1 MRIGK
6 KILAEEEKQ
15 EEKQEEQKENIE
27 SQELFS
33 MLMPSDARP
42 ELRVT
47 GIYGDINEEKCSE
60 AVYGLLAL
68 HLSGTGNEYPETED
82 EAAEPIETY
91 QPIDFVIST
100 HGGLAADMF
109 SVYDVMRE
117 VREKSPIR
125 TKGIGKVMSAGVL
138 LLAAGTKG
146 ERRIGKYCRVMIHG
160 VMAGQHGYLADVEN
174 EFKET
179 KAIQK
184 MYVQALVEETNMSQA
199 YVRKLM
205 NKKANVYLNAEEAVK
220 LGIADI
226 IF

>member
-1 MRIGK
+1 MTFNK
-6 KILAEEEKQ
+6 KHFSEEEKQ
-15 EEKQEEQKENIE
+15 EEEKEQTDI
-27 SQELFS
+27 FS
-33 MLMPSDARP
+33 ALLAEGPKP
-42 ELRVT
+42 ELRMT
-47 GIYGDINEEKCSE
+47 GIYGDINEERCSE

-68 HLSGTGNEYPETED
+68 HLTGTEKCLSDPED
-82 EAAEPIETY
+82 ENSEIIETY
-91 QPIDFVIST
+91 QPIDFIVSS

-109 SVYDVMRE
+109 SVYDVIRE
-117 VREKSPIR
+117 LRDRTPIH

-179 KAIQK
+179 RAIQR
-184 MYVQALVEETNMSQA
+184 MYVQALSEETNMTEA

-205 NKKANVYLNAEEAVK
+205 NKKTNVYLDAEEAVK

>member
-1 MRIGK
+1 MYLSKEK
-6 KILAEEEKQ
+6 KIEEKEEEGQ
-15 EEKQEEQKENIE
+15 ADLLTAFMSE
-27 SQELFS
+27 
-33 MLMPSDARP
+33 PPRP
-42 ELRVT
+42 ELRMT
-47 GIYGDINEEKCSE
+47 GIYGDVNEERCSE
-60 AVYGLLAL
+60 AVYGLMAL
-68 HLSGTGNEYPETED
+68 HLTGTDKVLSDPED
-82 EAAEPIETY
+82 ENSDLVETY
-91 QPIDFVIST
+91 QPIDFIVSS

-109 SVYDVMRE
+109 SVYDIMRE
-117 VREKSPIR
+117 LRDRTPIH

-179 KAIQK
+179 RAIQR
-184 MYVQALVEETNMSQA
+184 MYVQALAEETNMTEA

-205 NKKANVYLNAEEAVK
+205 NKKTNVYLNAEEAVK

-226 IF
+226 IL

>member
-1 MRIGK
+1 MK
-6 KILAEEEKQ
+6 LNETSPAKEEKK
-15 EEKQEEQKENIE
+15 EENDAGV
-27 SQELFS
+27 LS
-33 MLMPSDARP
+33 MLMQDDRP

-47 GIYGDINEEKCSE
+47 GIYGDVNEDKCSE
-60 AVYGLLAL
+60 AVYGLHAL
-68 HLSGTGNEYPETED
+68 HLTGRKRFLEDPEDPESD
-82 EAAEPIETY
+82 ILESYEPLE
-91 QPIDFVIST
+91 FVIST

-109 SVYDVMRE
+109 SVYDCMRE
-117 VREKSPIR
+117 IRERTPII
-125 TKGIGKVMSAGVL
+125 TKGLGKVMSAGVL

-146 ERRIGKYCRVMIHG
+146 ERKIGKYCRVMIHG

-184 MYVQALVEETNMSQA
+184 MYVQALSDETNMSQA

-205 NKKANVYLNAEEAVK
+205 NKKTNVYLNADEAVK

>member
-1 MRIGK
+1 MTFNK
-6 KILAEEEKQ
+6 KHFSEEEKQ
-15 EEKQEEQKENIE
+15 EEEKEQTDM
-27 SQELFS
+27 FS
-33 MLMPSDARP
+33 ALLAGDPKP
-42 ELRVT
+42 ELRMT
-47 GIYGDINEEKCSE
+47 GIYGDINEERCSE

-68 HLSGTGNEYPETED
+68 HLTGTEKCLSDPED
-82 EAAEPIETY
+82 ENSEIIETY
-91 QPIDFVIST
+91 QPIDFIVSS

-109 SVYDVMRE
+109 SVYDVIRE
-117 VREKSPIR
+117 LRDRTPIH

-179 KAIQK
+179 RAIQR
-184 MYVQALVEETNMSQA
+184 MYVQALAAETNMTEA

-205 NKKANVYLNAEEAVK
+205 NKKTNVYLDAEEAVK

>member
-1 MRIGK
+1 MTFNK
-6 KILAEEEKQ
+6 KHFSEEEKQ
-15 EEKQEEQKENIE
+15 EEEKEQTDM
-27 SQELFS
+27 FS
-33 MLMPSDARP
+33 ALLAEAPKP
-42 ELRVT
+42 ELRMT
-47 GIYGDINEEKCSE
+47 GIYGDINEERCSE

-68 HLSGTGNEYPETED
+68 HLTGTEKCLSDPED
-82 EAAEPIETY
+82 ENSEIIETY
-91 QPIDFVIST
+91 QPIDFIVSS

-109 SVYDVMRE
+109 SVYDVIRE
-117 VREKSPIR
+117 LRDRTPIH

-179 KAIQK
+179 RAIQR
-184 MYVQALVEETNMSQA
+184 MYVQALAAETNMTEA

-205 NKKANVYLNAEEAVK
+205 NKKTNVYLDAEEAVK

>member
-1 MRIGK
+1 MIFNK
-6 KILAEEEKQ
+6 KHFSEEEKQ
-15 EEKQEEQKENIE
+15 EEKEQTDI
-27 SQELFS
+27 FS
-33 MLMPSDARP
+33 ALLAEGPKP
-42 ELRVT
+42 ELRMT
-47 GIYGDINEEKCSE
+47 GIYGDINEERCSE

-68 HLSGTGNEYPETED
+68 HLTGTEKCLSDPED
-82 EAAEPIETY
+82 ENSEIIETY
-91 QPIDFVIST
+91 QPIDFIVSS

-109 SVYDVMRE
+109 SVYDVIRE
-117 VREKSPIR
+117 LRDRTPIH

-179 KAIQK
+179 RAIQR
-184 MYVQALVEETNMSQA
+184 MYVQALAAETNMTEA

-205 NKKANVYLNAEEAVK
+205 NKKTNVYLDAEEAVK

>member
-1 MRIGK
+1 MIFNK
-6 KILAEEEKQ
+6 KHFSEEEKQ
-15 EEKQEEQKENIE
+15 EEKEQTDI
-27 SQELFS
+27 FS
-33 MLMPSDARP
+33 ALLAEGPKP
-42 ELRVT
+42 ELRMT
-47 GIYGDINEEKCSE
+47 GIYGDINEERCSE

-68 HLSGTGNEYPETED
+68 HLTGTEKCLSDPED
-82 EAAEPIETY
+82 ENSEIIETY
-91 QPIDFVIST
+91 QPIDFIVSS

-109 SVYDVMRE
+109 SVYDVIRDL
-117 VREKSPIR
+117 RDRTPIH
-125 TKGIGKVMSAGVL
+125 TKGLGKVMSAGVL

-179 KAIQK
+179 RAIQR
-184 MYVQALVEETNMSQA
+184 MYVQALAGETNMTET

-205 NKKANVYLNAEEAVK
+205 NKKTNVYLDAEEAVK

>member
-1 MRIGK
+1 MTFNNK
-6 KILAEEEKQ
+6 HFSEEEKQ
-15 EEKQEEQKENIE
+15 EEKEQADM
-27 SQELFS
+27 FS
-33 MLMPSDARP
+33 ALLAEAPKP
-42 ELRVT
+42 ELRMT
-47 GIYGDINEEKCSE
+47 GIYGDINEERCSE

-68 HLSGTGNEYPETED
+68 HLTGTEQSLSDPKD
-82 EAAEPIETY
+82 ENSEIIETY
-91 QPIDFVIST
+91 QPIDFIVSS

-109 SVYDVMRE
+109 SVYDVIRDL
-117 VREKSPIR
+117 RDRTPIH
-125 TKGIGKVMSAGVL
+125 TKGLGKVMSAGVL

-179 KAIQK
+179 RAIQR
-184 MYVQALVEETNMSQA
+184 MYVQALAGETNMTEA

-205 NKKANVYLNAEEAVK
+205 NKKTNVYLDAEEAVK

>member
-1 MRIGK
+1 MIFNK
-6 KILAEEEKQ
+6 KHFSEEEKQ
-15 EEKQEEQKENIE
+15 EEKEQTDI
-27 SQELFS
+27 FS
-33 MLMPSDARP
+33 ALLAEGPKP
-42 ELRVT
+42 ELRMT
-47 GIYGDINEEKCSE
+47 GIYGDINEERCSE

-68 HLSGTGNEYPETED
+68 HLTGTEKCLSDPED
-82 EAAEPIETY
+82 ENSEIIETY
-91 QPIDFVIST
+91 QPIDFIVSS

-117 VREKSPIR
+117 LRDRTPIH

-179 KAIQK
+179 RAIQR
-184 MYVQALVEETNMSQA
+184 MYVQALAAETNMTEA

-205 NKKANVYLNAEEAVK
+205 NKKTNVYLDAEEAVK

>member
-1 MRIGK
+1 MK
-6 KILAEEEKQ
+6 LNETSPPK
-15 EEKQEEQKENIE
+15 EEQKEDASANM
-27 SQELFS
+27 LS
-33 MLMPSDARP
+33 MLMQEEKP

-47 GIYGDINEEKCSE
+47 GIYGDVNEDRCSE
-60 AVYGLLAL
+60 AVYGLHAL
-68 HLSGTGNEYPETED
+68 HLTGKKQYLEDPEDPESD
-82 EAAEPIETY
+82 IYESYEPIEF
-91 QPIDFVIST
+91 ILST
-100 HGGLAADMF
+100 HGGLAAEMF
-109 SVYDVMRE
+109 AVYDTIRDI
-117 VREKSPIR
+117 REKTPIL

-138 LLAAGTKG
+138 LLASGTKG
-146 ERRIGKYCRVMIHG
+146 ERKIGKYCRVMIHG

-184 MYVQALVEETNMSQA
+184 MYVEALASETKMSEN

-205 NKKANVYLNAEEAVK
+205 NKKTNVYLNAEEAVK

>member
-1 MRIGK
+1 MTFNK
-6 KILAEEEKQ
+6 KHSSEEEKQ
-15 EEKQEEQKENIE
+15 EEEKEQTDM
-27 SQELFS
+27 FS
-33 MLMPSDARP
+33 ALLAEAPKP
-42 ELRVT
+42 ELRMT
-47 GIYGDINEEKCSE
+47 GIYGDINEDRCSE

-68 HLSGTGNEYPETED
+68 HLTGTEKHLSDPED
-82 EAAEPIETY
+82 ENSEIIETY
-91 QPIDFVIST
+91 QPIDFIVSS

-117 VREKSPIR
+117 LRDRTPIH

-179 KAIQK
+179 RAIQR
-184 MYVQALVEETNMSQA
+184 MYVQALAEETNMTEA

-205 NKKANVYLNAEEAVK
+205 NKKTNVYLDAEEAVK

>member
-1 MRIGK
+1 MTFNK
-6 KILAEEEKQ
+6 KHFSEEEEQ
-15 EEKQEEQKENIE
+15 EEKKEQTDI
-27 SQELFS
+27 FS
-33 MLMPSDARP
+33 ALLAEDPKP
-42 ELRVT
+42 ELRMT
-47 GIYGDINEEKCSE
+47 GIYGDINEDRCSE

-68 HLSGTGNEYPETED
+68 HLTGTEQHLSDPKD
-82 EAAEPIETY
+82 ENSEIIETY
-91 QPIDFVIST
+91 QPVDFIVSS

-109 SVYDVMRE
+109 SVYDVMRDL
-117 VREKSPIR
+117 RDRTPIH
-125 TKGIGKVMSAGVL
+125 TKGLGKVMSAGVL

-179 KAIQK
+179 RAIQR
-184 MYVQALVEETNMSQA
+184 MYVQALAEETNMTET

-205 NKKANVYLNAEEAVK
+205 NKKTNVYLDAEEAVK

>member
-1 MRIGK
+1 MKTREN
-6 KILAEEEKQ
+6 LTEEEKK
-15 EEKQEEQKENIE
+15 EEKGEKAEKE
-27 SQELFS
+27 STADMFTA
-33 MLMPSDARP
+33 MLGAEPRP
-42 ELRVT
+42 ELRIT
-47 GIYGDINEEKCSE
+47 GIYGDINEERCSE
-60 AVYGLLAL
+60 AVYGLQAL
-68 HLSGTGNEYPETED
+68 HLTGAEKALSDPED
-82 EAAEPIETY
+82 EESEIITTY
-91 QPIDFVIST
+91 QPIDFIIST

-109 SVYDVMRE
+109 SVYDTMRE
-117 VREKSPIR
+117 LREMTPIH

-146 ERRIGKYCRVMIHG
+146 KRKIGRFCRVMIHG

-179 KAIQK
+179 RAIQR
-184 MYVQALVEETNMSQA
+184 MYVKALSEETNMSET

-205 NKKANVYLNAEEAVK
+205 NKKANVYLDAEEAVK